1 MDSRCFDN
9 APTPNPQPPTLSPT
23 LPHPFNLYFL
33 LTLLR
38 HKREK
43 FHTYVNLADVL
54 SFDIWLLRTYHNI
67 SALV

>member
-1 MDSRCFDN
+1 MDSHCFDS
-9 APTPNPQPPTLSPT
+9 APTPNPQPFPPT